1 MGQAVA
7 RNSVVERK
15 WVKDWQHFSA
25 ELRDFRCLVEA
36 NSQQMH
42 YSVAS
47 SEQVLK
53 RNRTSLRAEPLDSV
67 GAWFR
72 F

>member
-47 SEQVLK
+47 SDQVA
-53 RNRTSLRAEPLDSV
+53 RGDRTSSRAEPLDSLM
-67 GAWFR
+67 AWFR